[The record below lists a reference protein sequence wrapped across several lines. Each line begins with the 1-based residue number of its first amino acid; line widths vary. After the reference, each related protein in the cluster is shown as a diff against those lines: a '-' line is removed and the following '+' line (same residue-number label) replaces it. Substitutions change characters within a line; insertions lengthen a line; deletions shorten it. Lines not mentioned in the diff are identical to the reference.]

1 MSFMNPV
8 DMVDEDAAD
17 LQFPKELNASTGVGA
32 LTHVYQLND
41 LFLDKLIADQVQRA
55 TVKFARAR
63 HDGQTKCTT
72 VYYQA
77 NALHRQ
83 LDQLEERARDQSS
96 NCSVPPADAGGP
108 SCATCRC
115 HISEPY
121 IKCSECLDTLLCLQ
135 CFSRGR
141 EIATHRNC
149 HAYIIVRD
157 DIRVFA
163 DEPDWTARDER
174 VLLKT
179 LRTQGY
185 GNWEAVSHALG
196 QRHSQAE
203 IRRHYH
209 DCYFGGIFER
219 LLGLQHA
226 RHSYLP
232 ERMPYVF
239 KMRSLDPPRHDD
251 IASMQFKLSAGYRC
265 ARGDFDTPYDTS
277 AESLLSIMVAEE
289 SFSSEDQHEVSS
301 RERQLTEVLHLGL
314 VRAYNNRL
322 RERRRRYNI
331 MRQNGLIMPNRT
343 VSWIT
348 KYVHAFS
355 SDASCMRFLGFMQLC
370 EPMHFDMLVESLR
383 YFRELHNRLYKL
395 YDLRQQGVRTLSGG
409 ARYARLLRQRQ
420 ESQREYARQR
430 QSNAL
435 DLQQIVQNCRNFGN
449 AEQLAAGL
457 GSKIYQ
463 NTRKKASPM
472 EVGDLPGYSKLDDAE
487 RKLCS
492 VVRLVPQSYLDIKNQ
507 LISEQA
513 KLGHLRLAD
522 ARRLIKIDVN
532 KTRQVYDFLLE
543 NGHIS
548 RPPSYG

>member
-17 LQFPKELNASTGVGA
+17 LQFPK
-32 LTHVYQLND
+32 
-41 LFLDKLIADQVQRA
+41 ADQVQRA
-55 TVKFARAR
+55 TMKFARAR
-63 HDGQTKCTT
+63 PDGQTKCTT
-72 VYYQA
+72 VFYQA
-77 NALHRQ
+77 KALHRQ
-83 LDQLEERARDQSS
+83 LDKLEERARDESS
-96 NCSVPPADAGGP
+96 NCSVLPTDGGGP

-115 HISEPY
+115 HLNEPY

-141 EIATHRNC
+141 EIASHRNC

-163 DEPDWTARDER
+163 DEPDWTVRDER
-174 VLLKT
+174 VLLQT

-185 GNWEAVSHALG
+185 GNWEAVSYALG
-196 QRHSQAE
+196 ERHSPAE

-277 AESLLSIMVAEE
+277 AESLLSIMVAQE
-289 SFSSEDQHEVSS
+289 SFSNEDQQEES
-301 RERQLTEVLHLGL
+301 RTKRELNEVLRLAL

-322 RERRRRYNI
+322 RERRRRYTI

-383 YFRELHNRLYKL
+383 YYRELHIRLYKL
-395 YDLRQQGVRTLSGG
+395 YDLRHQGVRTLSGG

-420 ESQREYARQR
+420 DAQRDYARQR
-430 QSNAL
+430 QSSAL
-435 DLQQIVQNCRNFGN
+435 DLQQIVQNCRSLGN
-449 AEQLAAGL
+449 SEQLAAGL
-457 GSKIYQ
+457 GSKIYM

-492 VVRLVPQSYLDIKNQ
+492 VVRLVPQSYLDFKNQ

-532 KTRQVYDFLLE
+532 KTRQIYDFLLE
-543 NGHIS
+543 HGHIS